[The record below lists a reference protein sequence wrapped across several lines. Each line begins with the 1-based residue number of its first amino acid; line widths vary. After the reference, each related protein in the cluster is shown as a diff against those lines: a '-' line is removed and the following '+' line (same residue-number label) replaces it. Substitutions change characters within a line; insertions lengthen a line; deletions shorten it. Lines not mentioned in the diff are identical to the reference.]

1 MKYTG
6 KLHVSAFDLDGT
18 LLNSKKELLPS
29 TILAIQHLKQIGV
42 HIVLAS
48 GRHPHGIW
56 HVAESLALTGTDSY
70 LLGFNGG
77 AIVSLKNGRR
87 IFDQPMKQETAWTVA
102 DAALSL
108 GLSPVTYTESEIL
121 CLDDTNEYVLF
132 EAGLS
137 RLPVRQI
144 SSFRKEVS
152 FPVNKVLVVG
162 EPEQIAAE
170 GESGLRDAVK
180 GLCTVS
186 QSAPYFL
193 EIMPEGIDK
202 AFGLEKLLTVL
213 GLSRENLAAFGDG
226 MNDKPMLDYA
236 AVGIAME
243 NGAPALKADADLVTG
258 SCDENGIAHAIE
270 RLWGT
275 GP

>member
-1 MKYTG
+1 MNDTG

-29 TILAIQHLKQIGV
+29 TSLAIQHLKQIGV

-56 HVAESLALTGTDSY
+56 QVAESLNLAGTDSY

-87 IFDQPMKQETAWTVA
+87 IFDQPMKRETAWAVA
-102 DAALSL
+102 DAARSL

-121 CLDDTNEYVLF
+121 CLDSTNEYVLF
-132 EAGLS
+132 EAGLN

-144 SSFRKEVS
+144 SSFREEVL

-162 EPEQIAAE
+162 EPGKISD
-170 GESGLRDAVK
+170 GESGLRDAIK

-186 QSAPYFL
+186 QSAPCFL

-202 AFGLEKLLTVL
+202 AFGLGKLLALL

-236 AVGIAME
+236 AVGVAME
-243 NGAPALKADADLVTG
+243 NGAPALKAGADLVTE
-258 SCDENGIAHAIE
+258 SCDEDGIAHAIE

-275 GP
+275 CP